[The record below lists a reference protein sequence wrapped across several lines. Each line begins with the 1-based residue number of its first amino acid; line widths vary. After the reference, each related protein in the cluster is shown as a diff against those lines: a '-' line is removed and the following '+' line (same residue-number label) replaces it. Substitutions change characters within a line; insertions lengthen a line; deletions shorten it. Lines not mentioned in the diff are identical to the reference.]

1 MPKPVQASTYNF
13 RRIIEEG
20 FLYVD
25 KTRQLYE
32 LVRYGIGI
40 YFLARPRRF
49 GKSLLIST
57 LKEIFQGNK
66 ELFQDLWIYESD
78 YNWQA
83 YPIIHIDFSRY
94 QIQNVQELKAR
105 IKLYL
110 QQIAQEYQITLDEN
124 PFDVQWVELI
134 LKLSREQ
141 RVVILID
148 EYDKPI
154 LDNMHNIEEAKAIR
168 DTLKSFYGAIKSLDA
183 HHRFVFITGIS
194 KFNRVGIF
202 SDMNNLNDITM
213 SPQFATLLGITEDE
227 LQRHF
232 QEHITETAQQFGLSD
247 AALMIELQRWYNGFR
262 FVENSRNVYNP
273 YSTLQFF
280 YNRRFSNY
288 WFETGTPTFL
298 IKLIK
303 ERDLAIEPLDHL
315 EVPELSFSTY
325 EIESLALIPL
335 LFQTGYL
342 TIKGF
347 RRDQFG
353 EIYTLSY
360 PNYEVKNAFLTYLLS
375 AYNEMETALSESHL
389 RRLIYALEAHDL
401 PEFFAVL
408 EIFFA
413 NIDYDLHLNYE
424 KYYQTIFYLIFLL
437 IGVRIEAEV
446 KTSKGRID
454 AVIALRKRI
463 YLFEFKLNQRAA
475 DALQQIKSH
484 DYLRKYAGHGKPITL
499 IGANFDTK
507 QRKIVE
513 WTDETI
519 PSPSLIN
526 DPDE

>member
-49 GKSLLIST
+49 GKSLLLST
-57 LKEIFQGNK
+57 LAEIFRGNK
-66 ELFQDLWIYESD
+66 ELFQGLWIYESE
-78 YNWQA
+78 YNWQT

-94 QIQNVQELKAR
+94 QIQNVQELKQR
-105 IKLYL
+105 IQLYL
-110 QQIAQEYQITLDEN
+110 QQIAEEYQITLDDN

-154 LDNMHNIEEAKAIR
+154 LDNIHNIEEAKAIR
-168 DTLKSFYGAIKSLDA
+168 DTLKRFYGAIKSLDA
-183 HHRFVFITGIS
+183 HHRFVFVTGIS
-194 KFNRVGIF
+194 KFSRVGIF
-202 SDMNNLNDITM
+202 SDMNNLDDLTM
-213 SPQFATLLGITEDE
+213 DPRFATLLGITEEE
-227 LQRHF
+227 LLYYFEDHIALLAE
-232 QEHITETAQQFGLSD
+232 QEQSTPEQLVTE
-247 AALMIELQRWYNGFR
+247 IRKWYNGFC
-262 FVENSRNVYNP
+262 FVRGCQNIYNP
-273 YSTLQFF
+273 FSTLQLFSKR
-280 YNRRFSNY
+280 YFSNY

-298 IKLIK
+298 IKLMQ
-303 ERDLAIEPLDHL
+303 EREFNIEPLDHL

-375 AYNEMETALSESHL
+375 AY
-389 RRLIYALEAHDL
+389 
-401 PEFFAVL
+401 
-408 EIFFA
+408 
-413 NIDYDLHLNYE
+413 
-424 KYYQTIFYLIFLL
+424 
-437 IGVRIEAEV
+437 
-446 KTSKGRID
+446 
-454 AVIALRKRI
+454 
-463 YLFEFKLNQRAA
+463 
-475 DALQQIKSH
+475 
-484 DYLRKYAGHGKPITL
+484 
-499 IGANFDTK
+499 
-507 QRKIVE
+507 IV
-513 WTDETI
+513 
-519 PSPSLIN
+519 PSQSIIN
-526 DPDE
+526 DPDD

>member
-40 YFLARPRRF
+40 FFLARPRRF
-49 GKSLLIST
+49 GKSLLLST
-57 LKEIFQGNK
+57 LAEIFRGNK
-66 ELFQDLWIYESD
+66 ELFQGLWIYESD
-78 YNWQA
+78 YNWQE

-94 QIQNVQELKAR
+94 QVQNVQELKQR
-105 IKLYL
+105 IQLYL
-110 QQIAQEYQITLDEN
+110 QQIAQEYKISLEEN

-154 LDNMHNIEEAKAIR
+154 LDNINNIEEAKAIR
-168 DTLKSFYGAIKSLDA
+168 DTLKRFYGAIKSLDA

-194 KFNRVGIF
+194 KFSRVGIF

-213 SPQFATLLGITEDE
+213 SPHFATALGITEDE
-227 LQRHF
+227 LEQNF
-232 QEHITETAQQFGLSD
+232 QEHIAEAAQRNGLD
-247 AALMIELQRWYNGFR
+247 VPAIRTQLRQWYNGFC
-262 FVENSRNVYNP
+262 FVANSPNVYNP
-273 YSTLQFF
+273 FSTLQFF
-280 YNRRFSNY
+280 YNQRFSNY

-298 IKLIK
+298 LKLIK
-303 ERDLAIEPLDHL
+303 EREYNIEPFDHL
-315 EVPELSFSTY
+315 EVPELTFSTY

-342 TIKGF
+342 TIKDF

-389 RRLIYALEAHDL
+389 RRLLYALDANDL
-401 PEFFAVL
+401 PEFFTTL
-408 EIFFA
+408 ETFFA
-413 NIDYDLHLNYE
+413 NIPYDLQLDYE

-446 KTSKGRID
+446 KTNQGRID
-454 AVIALRKRI
+454 AVVVLRNHI
-463 YLFEFKLNQRAA
+463 YLFEFKLNQSAA
-475 DALQQIKSH
+475 AALQQIKEH
-484 DYLRKYAGHGKPITL
+484 AYHQKYRQRGKPITL
-499 IGANFDTK
+499 IGANFDSSK
-507 QRKIVE
+507 RQVVE
-513 WTDETI
+513 WQQAAG
-519 PSPSLIN
+519 
-526 DPDE
+526 